1 MLVFFDMDEYI
12 ELSIGAIRFHGFK
25 RSFYI
30 KKLVMERKEF
40 LRSLGA
46 GAAFALIFPCA
57 QGCSKDDDPEGT
69 IKEVP
74 TGVDFTVDLT
84 SAEASNLAQNGGF
97 ILKNDVVVVKN
108 LEGEY
113 IAASQICSH
122 QGYDQVRFIN
132 QQGGIFFCDVH
143 GSRFEQDGSPLNKVD
158 NNPAKALKVYQIELS
173 GDILRIF
180 E

>member
-1 MLVFFDMDEYI
+1 
-12 ELSIGAIRFHGFK
+12 
-25 RSFYI
+25 
-30 KKLVMERKEF
+30 MERKEF

-57 QGCSKDDDPEGT
+57 QGCSKDEVAG
-69 IKEVP
+69 IVKELP

-84 SAEASNLAQNGGF
+84 SSEATNLSNNGGF
-97 ILKNDVVVVKN
+97 ILKNDVVVARN
-108 LEGEY
+108 LEGVL

-122 QGYDQVRFIN
+122 QGYDQVRFVSDS
-132 QQGGIFFCDVH
+132 GGIFYCDVH
-143 GSRFEQDGSPLNKVD
+143 GSRFEQDGSPLNQIGD
-158 NNPAKALKVYQIELS
+158 TTAKALKVYQTSLE